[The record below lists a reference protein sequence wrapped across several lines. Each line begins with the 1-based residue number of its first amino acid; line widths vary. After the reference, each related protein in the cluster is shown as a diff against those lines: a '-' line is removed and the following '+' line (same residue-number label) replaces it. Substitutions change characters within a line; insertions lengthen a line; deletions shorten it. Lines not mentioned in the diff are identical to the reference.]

1 MYNLKLA
8 LVTVLILLVS
18 TFSFAQGEIAITKV
32 KITDNVTLYKTG
44 ETGVF
49 TNMIAVSTTNGVVVF
64 DAHLLPSVAK
74 KIRTM
79 IESDF
84 GKKIVYLINTHGWY
98 DHTNGNMIFR
108 DIPIIGH
115 DKAKTEMERWKD
127 PARFATTTTR
137 QLEGTIKAKES
148 YKGIAK
154 EMEEQILS
162 LQKLSE
168 DLKADFQHTPPT
180 ISFNDKMTLTVGKT
194 TFQMIYN
201 LPTYSESD
209 IIINIPEE
217 NVLIIGDIFNKS
229 RLPWF
234 SPNTNFNAWKELF
247 KNFIADNSKI
257 KSFIGT
263 HGYPM
268 DINEVKEQFM
278 FIDKLREE
286 VANLKKAG
294 KTLDEVKKEVKLSK
308 FPYLSNVNP
317 LFYGTPINMLDIAIN
332 VVYDQAK

>member
-1 MYNLKLA
+1 
-8 LVTVLILLVS
+8 
-18 TFSFAQGEIAITKV
+18 
-32 KITDNVTLYKTG
+32 
-44 ETGVF
+44 
-49 TNMIAVSTTNGVVVF
+49 
-64 DAHLLPSVAK
+64 
-74 KIRTM
+74 
-79 IESDF
+79 
-84 GKKIVYLINTHGWY
+84 
-98 DHTNGNMIFR
+98 
-108 DIPIIGH
+108 
-115 DKAKTEMERWKD
+115 
-127 PARFATTTTR
+127 
-137 QLEGTIKAKES
+137 
-148 YKGIAK
+148 
-154 EMEEQILS
+154 MEEQILS